1 MINKLGNAILKDLGE
16 YVKKI
21 RFENREPLTIEYL
34 PLEYTE
40 EFIDGQSF
48 LYNFLKE
55 EFLDKFRNNY
65 KFIYLTLNFEINNI
79 SVIKTDEIKNYKIDN
94 EKLNFKL
101 TSIVPNK
108 YVKGKTELIFNEVG
122 KDEIDLEEI
131 DKI

>member
-21 RFENREPLTIEYL
+21 RFENREPLAIEYF

-94 EKLNFKL
+94 EKLYEQLK
-101 TSIVPNK
+101 
-108 YVKGKTELIFNEVG
+108 
-122 KDEIDLEEI
+122 
-131 DKI
+131 KILK

>member
-34 PLEYTE
+34 PLEYME

-65 KFIYLTLNFEINNI
+65 KFIYLILNFEINNI

-94 EKLNFKL
+94 EKLYEQLK
-101 TSIVPNK
+101 
-108 YVKGKTELIFNEVG
+108 
-122 KDEIDLEEI
+122 
-131 DKI
+131 KILK

>member
-1 MINKLGNAILKDLGE
+1 MNKLGNAILKDLGE

-55 EFLDKFRNNY
+55 EFLDKFRSNY

-94 EKLNFKL
+94 EKLYEQLK
-101 TSIVPNK
+101 
-108 YVKGKTELIFNEVG
+108 
-122 KDEIDLEEI
+122 EIL
-131 DKI
+131 K

>member
-48 LYNFLKE
+48 LYNFLKG

-94 EKLNFKL
+94 EKLYEQLK
-101 TSIVPNK
+101 
-108 YVKGKTELIFNEVG
+108 
-122 KDEIDLEEI
+122 
-131 DKI
+131 KILK

>member
-1 MINKLGNAILKDLGE
+1 MINKLGNAILRDLKE

-21 RFENREPLTIEYL
+21 RFENRKPLAIEYL

-40 EFIDGQSF
+40 ELVDGQSF

-94 EKLNFKL
+94 EKLYEQLK
-101 TSIVPNK
+101 
-108 YVKGKTELIFNEVG
+108 
-122 KDEIDLEEI
+122 EIL
-131 DKI
+131 K

>member
-21 RFENREPLTIEYL
+21 RFENREPLIIEYL

-94 EKLNFKL
+94 EKLYEQLK
-101 TSIVPNK
+101 
-108 YVKGKTELIFNEVG
+108 
-122 KDEIDLEEI
+122 
-131 DKI
+131 KILK

>member
-79 SVIKTDEIKNYKIDN
+79 TVVKTDEIKNYKIDN
-94 EKLNFKL
+94 EKLYEQLK
-101 TSIVPNK
+101 
-108 YVKGKTELIFNEVG
+108 
-122 KDEIDLEEI
+122 EIL
-131 DKI
+131 K

>member
-1 MINKLGNAILKDLGE
+1 MMNKFGNAILKDLKG

-94 EKLNFKL
+94 EKLYEQLK
-101 TSIVPNK
+101 
-108 YVKGKTELIFNEVG
+108 
-122 KDEIDLEEI
+122 EIL
-131 DKI
+131 K

>member
-94 EKLNFKL
+94 EKLYEQLK
-101 TSIVPNK
+101 
-108 YVKGKTELIFNEVG
+108 
-122 KDEIDLEEI
+122 EIL
-131 DKI
+131 K